1 MVFLPSLTFIS
12 RQDIAGNSGIEP
24 RGAAVK
30 IRVLFFSFFYFL
42 IISKT
47 GTRLA
52 ECGENLEKEQKQRG
66 T

>member
-1 MVFLPSLTFIS
+1 MVFLPSLAFIL
-12 RQDIAGNSGIEP
+12 RQDIAGIEP
-24 RGAAVK
+24 KGAAVK
-30 IRVLFFSFFYFL
+30 IRVLFFSIFYFL